1 MSQSLSLQELL
12 QRGGQIEATEAQQ
25 ATLFA
30 IAEATEITVG
40 VVECDR
46 ARNCSAVLRAI
57 VKAIDYPDFF
67 GSDLDALYDC
77 LSDTVLDQK
86 TGLYLWFNKLHTG
99 DPALEAHAQ
108 AIISVCNDVVDF
120 ASNKDRVFAY
130 TVIHAGKHPD
140 PEPGV
145 SPTPYSGHTDDE

>member
-1 MSQSLSLQELL
+1 MSQSLTLQELL
-12 QRGGQIEATEAQQ
+12 QRGGQIDATPAQQ
-25 ATLFA
+25 HDLFTV
-30 IAEATEITVG
+30 AEAADITVG
-40 VVECDR
+40 VAECDR

-57 VKAIDYPDFF
+57 VKAVDYPDFF

-99 DPALEAHAQ
+99 DPALTDHAD
-108 AIISVCNDVVDF
+108 AILSVCNDVADF
-120 ASNKDRVFAY
+120 ASTKERIFAY
-130 TVIHAGKHPD
+130 SVIHAGKHPD

-145 SPTPYSGHTDDE
+145 SPTPYSGHDSSE